1 MCGSP
6 ARGLKG
12 PQGVTRSR
20 ICVPRG
26 TIAITRRTVERKL
39 LWTPSDARVEQCYL
53 YALAGAQE
61 RERFEVH
68 HGAGMPNHGHW
79 IWTPGHDTNL
89 GEAFRYFHR
98 ESARARQEDLLARG
112 YDAPQQVWDRRST
125 HVMHLVDAGAVLEQI
140 LYQHLNP
147 PKAGLVE
154 RTSEYPG
161 FVSPLSLLKGGTLV
175 VPKPDVYYGKDQP
188 AERELVFTPP
198 PELVRLFGSDL
209 EGLVYWLEKS
219 VDAQERAL
227 AKARTRPVIGAE
239 RLKRIHPF
247 AEPATCRERR
257 GRRAPRFKVG
267 RGWLPEDR
275 RELVKHLRAEDQRF
289 LEEHAEQWARW
300 TAGDRSVAFPFGTL
314 QMVAQHGAAMAAE
327 HLDAVLASADRTS
340 LWPTAPCSPRDAVA
354 LAAGAAIEALDEEG
368 DAAER
373 PDAEPSEDTGGDAP
387 SEDAAG
393 DAPPG
398 GAEPRKDV
406 ETRGL
411 ESPTATADAEHARR
425 LVTLRDR
432 RDQDREPDS

>member
-1 MCGSP
+1 M
-6 ARGLKG
+6 
-12 PQGVTRSR
+12 TRAR

-39 LWTPSDARVEQCYL
+39 LWTPSDARVEQCLL
-53 YALAGAQE
+53 YALAAAQE
-61 RERFEVH
+61 RERLEVH
-68 HGAGMPNHGHW
+68 HGCLMPNHGHW
-79 IWTPGHDTNL
+79 IWTPGHETNL
-89 GEAFRYFHR
+89 GEALRFFHR

-112 YDAPQQVWDRRST
+112 YDAPQQIWDRRST
-125 HVMHLVDAGAVLEQI
+125 HVMHLLDSGAVLEQI

-154 RTSEYPG
+154 RTCDYPG
-161 FVSPLSLLKGGTLV
+161 FVSPLSLLKGGTIV
-175 VPKPDVYYGKDQP
+175 VPKPDVYFGEDQP
-188 AERELVFTPP
+188 AERELVLTPP

-219 VDAQERAL
+219 VDVQERAM
-227 AKARTRPVIGAE
+227 AKARTRPVVGAE

-257 GRRAPRFKVG
+257 GRRTPRWKVG
-267 RGWLPEDR
+267 RGWLPADR
-275 RELVKHLRAEDQRF
+275 RELLKHLRAEDQRF
-289 LEEHAEQWARW
+289 LDEHAEQWARW

-340 LWPTAPCSPRDAVA
+340 LWVSAPCSPRDAVA

-368 DAAER
+368 DDAER
-373 PDAEPSEDTGGDAP
+373 SDPEPRSDASR
-387 SEDAAG
+387 AAG
-393 DAPPG
+393 D
-398 GAEPRKDV
+398 GATRAEGPEGQREDV

-411 ESPTATADAEHARR
+411 ASPVTTADDEHARR

-432 RDQDREPDS
+432 RRGGGRAPDS